1 MPFNSGGTKMI
12 LALNNISKS
21 FGTDVI
27 LENVSFNINEGEK
40 VAVVGVNGAGKST
53 LFKIITGELS
63 SDSGE
68 VIMPKNTTIGYFS
81 QNLEIDSNKT
91 IYEEL
96 LTVFEPIM
104 EIEARMRDM
113 EAKMGETSGDELKN
127 LMNAYDE
134 LSVELEKK
142 NGYEYESRL
151 RGVIKGLGFSDEESV
166 QNIYELSGGQKT
178 RVALG
183 KLLLTAPDVLLLD
196 EPTNHLDINALN
208 WLEDYLKGYKG
219 AVIAVSHDRF
229 FLDRIALKVIEL
241 ENRRAKIFYGNYS
254 YYANKKLID
263 REIEYKQYINQQKEI
278 KHQQEVIKKLREF
291 NREKSIKRAES
302 REKALEKMD
311 KISAPE
317 NLPEKMHFKI
327 IPEKESGND
336 VLMVDNLSMAF
347 DDTELFRNITF
358 DIKKGEKVALI
369 GPNGIG
375 KTTLF
380 RIILDRIKPK
390 SGSVK
395 TGASVITGYYDQ
407 EQSDLSLNKSIFDE
421 ISDNYPDLNNTKIR
435 NVLAAF
441 VFTGDDVFKTIST
454 LSGGE
459 KGRVA
464 LAKIML
470 SNANFLMLDEPTNHL
485 DLNSKEILENVLKDY
500 EGTVI
505 YISHDRYFINS
516 TATRIVELTHDKA
529 NIYLGNYDY
538 YLEKKKDASVEVS
551 VKESVTENKLDWK
564 KQKEQQAQQR
574 KLENQIKKLEEEIN
588 QAEEK
593 INELSKLLESEEVYT
608 NAVRSREIFEE
619 KESVEEILMELY
631 EKWEELN

>member
-1 MPFNSGGTKMI
+1 MI

>member
-1 MPFNSGGTKMI
+1 MI
-12 LALNNISKS
+12 LALNNISKA

-27 LENVSFNINEGEK
+27 LENISFNIEEGEK

-63 SDSGE
+63 ADSGE
-68 VIMPKNTTIGYFS
+68 VVIPKNATIGYFS
-81 QNLEIDSNKT
+81 QSLEIDSTKT
-91 IYEEL
+91 IYAEL

-104 EIEARMRDM
+104 LIESKMRDM
-113 EAKMGETSGDELKN
+113 EAKMADLSGDELKL
-127 LMNAYDE
+127 LMNSYDE
-134 LSVELEKK
+134 LSLELEKR

-151 RGVIKGLGFSDEESV
+151 RGVIKGLGFSEEESGQV
-166 QNIYELSGGQKT
+166 IHELSGGQKT

-196 EPTNHLDINALN
+196 EPTNHLDIEAIN
-208 WLEDYLKGYKG
+208 WLEDFLKSYKG
-219 AVIAVSHDRF
+219 AVIAVSHDRY
-229 FLDRIALKVIEL
+229 FLDRIAAKVIEL
-241 ENRRAKIFYGNYS
+241 ENRKSKVFFGNYS
-254 YYANKKLID
+254 YYAEKKLID
-263 REIEYKQYINQQKEI
+263 REIEWKHYENQQREI
-278 KHQQEVIKKLREF
+278 KRQQDVIKKLREF

-302 REKALEKMD
+302 REKALEKID
-311 KISAPE
+311 RIEAPE

-336 VLMVDNLSMAF
+336 VLTVENLSMSF
-347 DDTELFRNITF
+347 DGNELFKNISF

-380 RIILDRIKPK
+380 RIILDRLQPK
-390 SGSVK
+390 SGSCK
-395 TGASVITGYYDQ
+395 IGASVIVGYYDQ
-407 EQSDLSLNKSIFDE
+407 EQSDLNLNKTIFDE
-421 ISDNYPDLNNTKIR
+421 ISDTYPNLNNTKIR

-441 VFTGDDVFKTIST
+441 VFTGDEVFKTVST

-485 DLNSKEILENVLKDY
+485 DINSKEILENVLNEY
-500 EGTVI
+500 EGTVL

-516 TATRIVELTHDKA
+516 TATRIVELSPDGAVT
-529 NIYLGNYDY
+529 YLGNYDY
-538 YLEKKKDASVEVS
+538 YMEKKRVSEVS
-551 VKESVTENKLDWK
+551 QDTASAETENKIDWK
-564 KQKEQQAQQR
+564 KQKELQAQQR
-574 KLENQIKKLEEEIN
+574 KLDNQIKKLEESIAECEKNIEELSAQLEREEIYTN
-588 QAEEK
+588 AMKSREIYEQKEEV
-593 INELSKLLESEEVYT
+593 ESKLLE
-608 NAVRSREIFEE
+608 
-619 KESVEEILMELY
+619 LY
-631 EKWEELN
+631 EQWETLNSK

>member
-1 MPFNSGGTKMI
+1 MI
-12 LALNNISKS
+12 LALNNISKA

-27 LENVSFNINEGEK
+27 LENISFNIEEGEK
-40 VAVVGVNGAGKST
+40 VALVGVNGAGKST
-53 LFKIITGELS
+53 LFKIITGELT
-63 SDSGE
+63 SDNGQ
-68 VIMPKNTTIGYFS
+68 VVMPKNTNIGYFS
-81 QNLEIDSNKT
+81 QNLEIDSTKT
-91 IYEEL
+91 IYAEL
-96 LTVFEPIM
+96 LTVFEPVM
-104 EIEARMRDM
+104 AIEQKMRDM
-113 EAKMGETSGDELKN
+113 EARMGEISGDELKE
-127 LMNAYDE
+127 LMKSYDE
-134 LSVELEKK
+134 LSIELENI

-151 RGVIKGLGFSDEESV
+151 RGVIKGLGFSDDESV
-166 QNIYELSGGQKT
+166 QVISELSGGQKT

-229 FLDRIALKVIEL
+229 FLDRVAGKVIEI
-241 ENRRAKIFYGNYS
+241 ENRKSKIFYGNYS
-254 YYANKKLID
+254 YYAQKKIVD
-263 REIEYKQYINQQKEI
+263 REIELKQYINQQKEI

-291 NREKSIKRAES
+291 NREKSIRRAES

-311 KISAPE
+311 KLSIPE
-317 NLPEKMHFKI
+317 NLPDKMHFTI
-327 IPEKESGND
+327 TPEKESGND
-336 VLMVDNLSMAF
+336 VLSVESLSMAF
-347 DDTELFRNITF
+347 DDTKLFENITF
-358 DIKKGEKVALI
+358 DVKKGEKVALI

-380 RIILDRIKPK
+380 RIILDRLKPV

-395 TGASVITGYYDQ
+395 LGASVIVGYYDQ
-407 EQSDLSLNKSIFDE
+407 EQSDLSYNKSIFDE
-421 ISDNYPDLNNTKIR
+421 ISDTYPDLTNTKIR

-470 SNANFLMLDEPTNHL
+470 SNANFLILDEPTNHL
-485 DLNSKEILENVLKDY
+485 DLNSKEILESVLRDY
-500 EGTVI
+500 DGTVL

-516 TATRIVELTHDKA
+516 TATRIVELTSNKA

-538 YLEKKKDASVEVS
+538 YIEKKKDISVNIAVEEV
-551 VKESVTENKLDWK
+551 VTETKLDWQ
-564 KQKEQQAQQR
+564 KQKEQQALQR
-574 KLENQIKKLEEEIN
+574 KKENSIKRLEEEIA
-588 QAEEK
+588 QTEEK
-593 INELSKLLESEEVYT
+593 ISELSELLEKEEVYT
-608 NAVRSREIFEE
+608 NAVKSGEIFEE
-619 KESVEEILMELY
+619 KEELETKLLELY
-631 EKWEELN
+631 GQWEELN

>member
-104 EIEARMRDM
+104 EIEACMRDM

-441 VFTGDDVFKTIST
+441 VFTGNDVFKTIST

-516 TATRIVELTHDKA
+516 TATRIVELTPDKA